1 MPFADPSGAERVTTT
16 EALIETGPLR
26 RGAALGRYT
35 VLGLV
40 GRGAMGDVYAAFD
53 PRLDRKVAVKLV
65 RARAMDGGAED
76 GRLRLLREAQT
87 IAKLSHPNVVV
98 VHDVGTIDESVFIA
112 MEYVD
117 GFTVTGWLLAG
128 RRTIAEIL
136 AVYRAAGRGL
146 EAAHREGLIHRD
158 FKPENVMIGRGG
170 QVRVMDFGL
179 ARQVLD
185 GAESQDA
192 VERGLASLSGA
203 DDAALGGPAPASE
216 VGIDLDATMQLSTG
230 QTAGGARGPG
240 SVSSSPPAFDA
251 RLTQT
256 GAILGTPAYMSP
268 EQFQGRATDAR
279 TDQFSFCVALY
290 EALYGRR
297 PFGGNTVAALSKE
310 VLAGKVADAPRES
323 KVPASIR
330 RALLRGL
337 SVDPANRWPSMT
349 ALLDALSHD
358 PGRVGRRL
366 ATAGA
371 VAFGAVLVAATVA
384 SWRAAHAPP
393 PICGAGAD
401 KLAGIWEA
409 GPGETERKASVR
421 RAFQRTG
428 KPFAA
433 EAFGTVRSALDRYA
447 GEWKAMYEEACQ
459 ATHVRGDQS
468 AEVMDLRMS
477 CLDERRGRLQAL
489 VGVFAEANGAVVEN
503 AAGAVNA
510 LANLERCA
518 DVALLR
524 TVATPPEGAEA
535 QARLAELR
543 RDLARIEARGNAGR
557 CEPGLAAGRDLVAGA
572 RKLGYGPLVARAYNA
587 LASSSSGCLEAGET
601 IALYKEALRAAV
613 SSRDDE
619 AAVTAALGAAR
630 LLASSSAAGPAYE
643 ARDWLELGR
652 AILRLPRGEHRL
664 LELRALA
671 AEGLV
676 LRREGDAA
684 RAIEVSTNA
693 LAMARRTLGQD
704 NLEIATALAD
714 VGEAMQ
720 AAGQLEQSVT
730 FIDQARRLAAR
741 LLGEG
746 HSQVALYIAG
756 RSRILSTLGMH
767 VEALEDAQH
776 AMAIWSAAGASVAQ
790 IAAGKARLGECLLA
804 VGRNEEAAPLL
815 EEALRIQVAASSPSV
830 PATRFALARALWR
843 GPEHRVRATS
853 LVEEARVELQR
864 AAASRAQIA
873 SIDDWMKAHAADL

>member
-1 MPFADPSGAERVTTT
+1 VTI
-16 EALIETGPLR
+16 EAATDSEPLR
-26 RGAALGRYT
+26 RGATLGRYT

-65 RARAMDGGAED
+65 RARAADGGAED
-76 GRLRLLREAQT
+76 ARLRLLREAQT

-98 VHDVGTIDESVFIA
+98 VHDVGTIDDSVFIA

-128 RRTIAEIL
+128 RRTLAEIL

-179 ARQVLD
+179 ARQLLD
-185 GAESQDA
+185 GPEAKDA
-192 VERGLASLSGA
+192 VERGLASLSG
-203 DDAALGGPAPASE
+203 GGEAGSLRESAPTPAID
-216 VGIDLDATMQLSTG
+216 VDLDATMQLSPA
-230 QTAGGARGPG
+230 TASGSALGAR
-240 SVSSSPPAFDA
+240 SSASPSQPMDA

-290 EALYGRR
+290 EALYDKR
-297 PFGGNTVAALSKE
+297 PFAGNTVVALTKE
-310 VLAGKVADAPRES
+310 VLAGKVADAPRET
-323 KVPASIR
+323 KVPARIR

-337 SVDPANRWPSMT
+337 SVDPEARWPSMT

-358 PGRVGRRL
+358 TERVWRRM
-366 ATAGA
+366 AVAGA
-371 VAFGAVLVAATVA
+371 VAVGAVLVAATV
-384 SWRAAHAPP
+384 SNWRAAHAPP
-393 PICGAGAD
+393 PICAAGAD
-401 KLAGIWEA
+401 KLTAVWKAGD
-409 GPGETERKASVR
+409 TEIRASIR

-428 KPFAA
+428 KPFAT
-433 EAFGTVRSALDRYA
+433 EAFSTVQRALDRYA
-447 GEWKAMYEEACQ
+447 EDWKKMYEEACQ
-459 ATHVRGDQS
+459 ATHMRGDQS

-489 VGVFAEANGAVVEN
+489 VGVFVEANGAVVEN

-510 LANLERCA
+510 LPSLERCA

-524 TVATPPEGAEA
+524 TVLRPPEGAEA
-535 QARLAELR
+535 QARVADLR
-543 RDLARIEARGNAGR
+543 RDLARVEAMGNAGQ
-557 CEPGLAAGRDLVAGA
+557 CGPGLAAGRNLVAEA
-572 RKLGYGPLVARAYNA
+572 RKLGYGPLVAQAYNA
-587 LASSSSGCLEAGET
+587 FASSSSSCLEAGET
-601 IALYKEALRAAV
+601 IVLYKEALRAAI

-619 AAVTAALGAAR
+619 AAVTAALAAAR
-630 LLASSSAAGPAYE
+630 LLATSSAAGSGQE

-652 AILRLPRGEHRL
+652 AILRLPRGDHHL

-671 AEGLV
+671 VEGLV
-676 LRREGDAA
+676 LRREGDAV
-684 RAIEVSTNA
+684 RAVDVLTSA
-693 LAMARRTLGQD
+693 LDLAERTLGQD
-704 NLEIATALAD
+704 NLEVATALAD
-714 VGEAMQ
+714 LGEAMQ
-720 AAGQLEQSVT
+720 AAGHLEQSVT
-730 FIDQARRLAAR
+730 FMDRARRLATR

-756 RSRILSTLGMH
+756 RSAVLSALGLH
-767 VEALEDAQH
+767 AEALEDAQH
-776 AMAIWSAAGASVAQ
+776 ALAIWRAAGASAAQ
-790 IAAGKARLGECLLA
+790 IAAGQVRLAECLVA
-804 VGRNEEAAPLL
+804 VGRPEEAAPML
-815 EEALRIQVAASSPSV
+815 EEALRVQAAAGSPAV

-843 GPEHRVRATS
+843 APEHRVRATA
-853 LVEEARVELQR
+853 LVEEARVEYQR
-864 AAASRAQIA
+864 ASATSSQVAVVDS
-873 SIDDWMKAHAADL
+873 WLKAHAADL

>member
-1 MPFADPSGAERVTTT
+1 VTTT
-16 EALIETGPLR
+16 AALIECEPLR
-26 RGAALGRYT
+26 RGATLGRYT

-65 RARAMDGGAED
+65 RARAVDGGAED

-128 RRTIAEIL
+128 RRTMAEIL

-185 GAESQDA
+185 GPESQDA
-192 VERGLASLSGA
+192 VERGLASLSGRG
-203 DDAALGGPAPASE
+203 DDAASGGPSLAPE

-230 QTAGGARGPG
+230 ESGGGARAAR
-240 SVSSSPPAFDA
+240 SVSSSPTAFDA

-268 EQFQGRATDAR
+268 EQFQGRTTDAR

-297 PFGGNTVAALSKE
+297 PFEGNTVAALTRQ

-323 KVPASIR
+323 KVPARLR

-337 SVDPANRWPSMT
+337 SVDPGARWPSMT

-358 PGRVGRRL
+358 TGRVWRRV

-371 VAFGAVLVAATVA
+371 VAIGAVLVAATIS

-401 KLAGIWEA
+401 KLADIWEA
-409 GPGETERKASVR
+409 GSSETERKAAVR

-428 KPFAA
+428 KPFAS
-433 EAFGTVRSALDRYA
+433 EAFSTVRGALDRYA
-447 GEWKAMYEEACQ
+447 GAWKTMYEEACQ

-489 VGVFAEANGAVVEN
+489 VGVLAEANGAVVEN

-510 LANLERCA
+510 LPNLERCA

-524 TVATPPEGAEA
+524 TVTMPPEGADA

-543 RDLARIEARGNAGR
+543 RDLARVEAMGNAGR
-557 CEPGLAAGRDLVAGA
+557 CDPGLAAGRELVAEA

-587 LASSSSGCLEAGET
+587 LASSSAGCLEAGET
-601 IALYKEALRAAV
+601 IVLYKEALRAAV

-630 LLASSSAAGPAYE
+630 LLASSSGGGAAHE

-652 AILRLPRGEHRL
+652 AILRLPRGDQRL

-671 AEGLV
+671 VEGLV
-676 LRREGDAA
+676 LRREGDAG
-684 RAIEVSTNA
+684 RAIEVLTDA
-693 LAMARRTLGQD
+693 LALARRTLGQD
-704 NLEIATALAD
+704 NLEVATALAD

-756 RSRILSTLGMH
+756 RSRVLSTLGMH

-776 AMAIWSAAGASVAQ
+776 AMAIWRAAGVSAAQ
-790 IAAGKARLGECLLA
+790 MAAGQVRLGECLLA
-804 VGRNEEAAPLL
+804 VGRPEDAAPLL
-815 EEALRIQVAASSPSV
+815 EEALRTQVAAGSPAV
-830 PATRFALARALWR
+830 PDTRFALARALWR
-843 GPEHRVRATS
+843 GPEHRQRATS

-864 AAASRAQIA
+864 ASAARAQIA
-873 SIDDWMKAHAADL
+873 SIEDWLKAHAADL

>member
-1 MPFADPSGAERVTTT
+1 
-16 EALIETGPLR
+16 
-26 RGAALGRYT
+26 
-35 VLGLV
+35 
-40 GRGAMGDVYAAFD
+40 MGDVYAAFD

-65 RARAMDGGAED
+65 RARAVDGGAED
-76 GRLRLLREAQT
+76 GRLRLMREAQT

-185 GAESQDA
+185 GAEAQDA
-192 VERGLASLSGA
+192 VERGLASLSGGA
-203 DDAALGGPAPASE
+203 DDVASGGPAPASQ

-230 QTAGGARGPG
+230 ENAVGGPRGPR
-240 SVSSSPPAFDA
+240 SVSSSPAAFDA

-310 VLAGKVADAPRES
+310 VLAGKVAEAPRES

-337 SVDPANRWPSMT
+337 SVAPSDRWPSMT

-358 PGRVGRRL
+358 PGRVGRRV
-366 ATAGA
+366 AMAGA
-371 VAFGAVLVAATVA
+371 VAFGAVLVVATVA

-428 KPFAA
+428 KPFAT
-433 EAFGTVRSALDRYA
+433 EAFSTVRSALDRYA
-447 GEWKAMYEEACQ
+447 GAWKAMYEEACQ

-489 VGVFAEANGAVVEN
+489 VGVLAEANGAVVEN

-510 LANLERCA
+510 LSNLERCA

-557 CEPGLAAGRDLVAGA
+557 CEPGLAAGRELVAEA

-587 LASSSSGCLEAGET
+587 LAGSSSGCFEAGEA
-601 IALYKEALRAAV
+601 IVLYKEALRAAV

-630 LLASSSAAGPAYE
+630 LLASSSALGAAAHE

-652 AILRLPRGEHRL
+652 AILRLLRGEHRL

-684 RAIEVSTNA
+684 RAIEVSTSA
-693 LAMARRTLGQD
+693 LALARRTLGQD
-704 NLEIATALAD
+704 NIEIATALAD

-746 HSQVALYIAG
+746 HSQVALYVAG
-756 RSRILSTLGMH
+756 RSRVLSTLGMH

-776 AMAIWSAAGASVAQ
+776 AMVIWSAAGASAAQ
-790 IAAGKARLGECLLA
+790 IAAGQARLGECLLA

-815 EEALRIQVAASSPSV
+815 EDALRVQVAAGSPSV

-843 GPEHRVRATS
+843 GPEHRLRATS
-853 LVEEARVELQR
+853 LVEEARTELQR
-864 AAASRAQIA
+864 ASASRAQIA
-873 SIDDWMKAHAADL
+873 SVDDWLKAHAADL